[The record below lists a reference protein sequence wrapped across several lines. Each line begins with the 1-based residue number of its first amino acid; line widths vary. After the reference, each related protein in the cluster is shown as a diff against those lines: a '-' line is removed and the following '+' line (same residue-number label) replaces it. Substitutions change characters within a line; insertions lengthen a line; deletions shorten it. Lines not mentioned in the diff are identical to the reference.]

1 MGIANERR
9 NWKAGRMNEDRW
21 LGFIWGFGSGSALAF
36 GVALGQPQMIGQA
49 IVGLAA
55 CYFFGRMRA

>member
-1 MGIANERR
+1 
-9 NWKAGRMNEDRW
+9 MNVAIGKPAALPEDRW

-36 GVALGQPQMIGQA
+36 GVALGQPQLIGQA

-55 CYFFGRMRA
+55 CYFFARMRAR